1 MAQPLFI
8 MRHKWFSACM
18 VPLSSQSSLYIP
30 LVKVGKRTELAGLE
44 HLSLEFSPQKSVLA
58 HLLNECHLNL
68 WLVTQWSEEVLREY
82 LVPLAVIDLHVL
94 GLFLVV
100 IARVKIPLLVFG
112 GLGALK
118 TSLKS
123 AVVSLIPDLKLLILL
138 FLNWLLLFDI
148 LNWSFMVYL
157 RHIQILI
164 NNSVEVLVG
173 NQLPLSLHC
182 EDFHY

>member
-1 MAQPLFI
+1 M
-8 MRHKWFSACM
+8 
-18 VPLSSQSSLYIP
+18 
-30 LVKVGKRTELAGLE
+30 
-44 HLSLEFSPQKSVLA
+44 
-58 HLLNECHLNL
+58 
-68 WLVTQWSEEVLREY
+68 LREY

-138 FLNWLLLFDI
+138 FLN
-148 LNWSFMVYL
+148 
-157 RHIQILI
+157 
-164 NNSVEVLVG
+164 
-173 NQLPLSLHC
+173 
-182 EDFHY
+182 